1 GPNGAGKS
9 TPLRILAGF
18 LGPTAGTVVMGGH
31 DVTTDSLAARGRVGY
46 MPEAAPLY
54 PEMRVAEYMQFRAEL
69 KRVPRAERRA
79 AGDDAMGRAGV
90 LDVAHRRI
98 GHLSKGYRQRVALAD
113 ALVGRP
119 PILLL
124 DEPTAGLD
132 PNQIRE
138 VRGLVRDLGRDHAV
152 LLSTHILG
160 EAEAC
165 ATRILVLHHG
175 KVVASGP
182 A

>member
-9 TPLRILAGF
+9 TTLRILAGF

-54 PEMRVAEYMQFRAEL
+54 PEMRVAEYIQFRAEL

-79 AGDDAMGRAGV
+79 AGDEAMGRAGV

-124 DEPTAGLD
+124 DEP
-132 PNQIRE
+132 
-138 VRGLVRDLGRDHAV
+138 
-152 LLSTHILG
+152 
-160 EAEAC
+160 EAC

-182 A
+182 AGELRATQRPTAVVLTLGGDAAAARRALAAVEG